1 MDGLDFQEI
10 KKSELENEFTIGAE
24 YYGKKYVES
33 ISVVKRQK
41 KTIPLGQMW
50 ILATD
55 GDHGSPDYQESG
67 VLYLLSECVKE
78 GYIEK
83 AKCRYITEAK
93 NRELK
98 RSCLHPGDIV
108 VTKTGVYFGK
118 SAVIPES
125 IPEANTIAHVGKIT
139 LKSQYNPYYVS
150 TFLNCKYGYC
160 QLRRRGIKAT
170 RPEIKLVEFPD
181 IVIPEFSDRL
191 YSAVEASVR
200 KANTLLELAS
210 GTMELSAKLIIDSL
224 AVGSS
229 YAERVSKALVSFKN
243 SFQLT
248 GRLDAEYYQ
257 LKYKNYEAAV
267 FGASNGYTFV
277 KNEFVPVKKSCPR
290 TLDNYNYVEIGDID
304 VGTGSAFANTVA
316 NSMQVDRKYE
326 QWKAITESDFVTL
339 FIKTWFTF
347 IAVLRELNPG
357 VDVLTEDGMPR
368 GDKPFLNAY
377 KEGIMPIVQKNIN
390 TDDFAQELFAM
401 YPISMRK
408 VMDVFPQYFFQ
419 TFFQINREFSYEEKA
434 IDLDKDGNLKER
446 YQVNL
451 HIVDKNILKFH
462 LGISGQF
469 RTTKYNESI
478 KKEIDLRPIIREV
491 VEKHRYQNLIINET
505 QFMHDFYDAVMRE
518 ISEKLRNYID
528 ITLPKKGFNQ
538 TVTGRIKDACLRL
551 DTALRL
557 RFEYNYRYPHEV
569 EPLAA
574 SNSYAIIYQ
583 VPFNG
588 FGRLDREN
596 IYATRRGEYSPLI
609 ATKAVDWF
617 ANYVYAL
624 RNALFHEIISPLDEE
639 WQAIFQSAYLLLKQ
653 VSDICI
659 SCISQIEEFPQ
670 TQENAVFEYAEKHKS
685 ECFDSLAD
693 HVELLD
699 FPKMVLSD
707 WKVEKGKITLR
718 GWFSATLKLQ
728 QGDAETIENG
738 TGSITTK
745 DKSFAFSITLDD
757 DFKIAKDKETQK
769 EIVEIKLQ
777 GA

>member
-1 MDGLDFQEI
+1 MSPSVEPFDEAKYKALMDGLDFQEI
-10 KKSELENEFTIGAE
+10 KKSELENGFTIGAE

-67 VLYLLSECVKE
+67 VLYLLSECVQE

-150 TFLNCKYGYC
+150 TFLNCKYGYY

-210 GTMELSAKLIIDSL
+210 GTMELSAKLIMDSL
-224 AVGSS
+224 AIGSS
-229 YAERVSKALVSFKN
+229 YAERISKALVSFKN

-316 NSMQVDRKYE
+316 TEELPDNAKIMTKKGDLLVSTVRPNRGAV
-326 QWKAITESDFVTL
+326 AILGNDDLLVSGA
-339 FIKTWFTF
+339 FT
-347 IAVLRELNPG
+347 VLREDGDYPKEVLQVLLRTSMYRDWLLRFNVGTSYP
-357 VDVLTEDGMPR
+357 VIKDEDVL
-368 GDKPFLNAY
+368 N
-377 KEGIMPIVQKNIN
+377 MPIPILG
-390 TDDFAQELFAM
+390 DDIKQDVVA
-401 YPISMRK
+401 K
-408 VMDVFPQYFFQ
+408 V
-419 TFFQINREFSYEEKA
+419 
-434 IDLDKDGNLKER
+434 
-446 YQVNL
+446 
-451 HIVDKNILKFH
+451 
-462 LGISGQF
+462 
-469 RTTKYNESI
+469 NESAS
-478 KKEIDLRPIIREV
+478 LRR
-491 VEKHRYQNLIINET
+491 
-505 QFMHDFYDAVMRE
+505 
-518 ISEKLRNYID
+518 
-528 ITLPKKGFNQ
+528 
-538 TVTGRIKDACLRL
+538 
-551 DTALRL
+551 
-557 RFEYNYRYPHEV
+557 
-569 EPLAA
+569 
-574 SNSYAIIYQ
+574 
-583 VPFNG
+583 
-588 FGRLDREN
+588 
-596 IYATRRGEYSPLI
+596 
-609 ATKAVDWF
+609 
-617 ANYVYAL
+617 
-624 RNALFHEIISPLDEE
+624 
-639 WQAIFQSAYLLLKQ
+639 QSKQLL
-653 VSDICI
+653 
-659 SCISQIEEFPQ
+659 
-670 TQENAVFEYAEKHKS
+670 EYAKQ
-685 ECFDSLAD
+685 A
-693 HVELLD
+693 VELAI
-699 FPKMVLSD
+699 
-707 WKVEKGKITLR
+707 E
-718 GWFSATLKLQ
+718 
-728 QGDAETIENG
+728 QGEDAALAWL
-738 TGSITTK
+738 K
-745 DKSFAFSITLDD
+745 DKG
-757 DFKIAKDKETQK
+757 E
-769 EIVEIKLQ
+769 
-777 GA
+777 

>member
-229 YAERVSKALVSFKN
+229 HAERVSKALVSFKN

-316 NSMQVDRKYE
+316 TEELPDNAKIMTQKGDLLVSTVRPNRGAV
-326 QWKAITESDFVTL
+326 AILGNGDLLVSGA
-339 FIKTWFTF
+339 FT
-347 IAVLRELNPG
+347 VLREDGDYPKEVLQVLLRTSMYRDWLLRFNVGTSYP
-357 VDVLTEDGMPR
+357 VIKDEDVLNEKNETSRWMGACEKLLPR
-368 GDKPFLNAY
+368 PQRASRFR
-377 KEGIMPIVQKNIN
+377 
-390 TDDFAQELFAM
+390 FA
-401 YPISMRK
+401 RW
-408 VMDVFPQYFFQ
+408 
-419 TFFQINREFSYEEKA
+419 INRC
-434 IDLDKDGNLKER
+434 
-446 YQVNL
+446 L
-451 HIVDKNILKFH
+451 H
-462 LGISGQF
+462 
-469 RTTKYNESI
+469 
-478 KKEIDLRPIIREV
+478 
-491 VEKHRYQNLIINET
+491 
-505 QFMHDFYDAVMRE
+505 
-518 ISEKLRNYID
+518 
-528 ITLPKKGFNQ
+528 LP
-538 TVTGRIKDACLRL
+538 
-551 DTALRL
+551 
-557 RFEYNYRYPHEV
+557 
-569 EPLAA
+569 AA
-574 SNSYAIIYQ
+574 SCR
-583 VPFNG
+583 P
-588 FGRLDREN
+588 
-596 IYATRRGEYSPLI
+596 
-609 ATKAVDWF
+609 KDW
-617 ANYVYAL
+617 
-624 RNALFHEIISPLDEE
+624 P
-639 WQAIFQSAYLLLKQ
+639 
-653 VSDICI
+653 VSSKYCD
-659 SCISQIEEFPQ
+659 
-670 TQENAVFEYAEKHKS
+670 Y
-685 ECFDSLAD
+685 
-693 HVELLD
+693 
-699 FPKMVLSD
+699 
-707 WKVEKGKITLR
+707 G
-718 GWFSATLKLQ
+718 
-728 QGDAETIENG
+728 
-738 TGSITTK
+738 
-745 DKSFAFSITLDD
+745 
-757 DFKIAKDKETQK
+757 
-769 EIVEIKLQ
+769 
-777 GA
+777 

>member
-229 YAERVSKALVSFKN
+229 HAERVSKALVSFKN

-267 FGASNGYTFV
+267 FGASNGYTLV

-316 NSMQVDRKYE
+316 TEELPDNAKIMTQKGDLLVSTVRPNRGAV
-326 QWKAITESDFVTL
+326 AILGNGDLLVSGA
-339 FIKTWFTF
+339 FT
-347 IAVLRELNPG
+347 VLREDGDYPKEVLQVLLRTSMYRDWLLRFNVGTSYP
-357 VDVLTEDGMPR
+357 VIKDEDVL
-368 GDKPFLNAY
+368 N
-377 KEGIMPIVQKNIN
+377 MPIPILG
-390 TDDFAQELFAM
+390 DDIKQDVVA
-401 YPISMRK
+401 K
-408 VMDVFPQYFFQ
+408 V
-419 TFFQINREFSYEEKA
+419 
-434 IDLDKDGNLKER
+434 
-446 YQVNL
+446 
-451 HIVDKNILKFH
+451 
-462 LGISGQF
+462 
-469 RTTKYNESI
+469 NESAS
-478 KKEIDLRPIIREV
+478 LRR
-491 VEKHRYQNLIINET
+491 
-505 QFMHDFYDAVMRE
+505 
-518 ISEKLRNYID
+518 
-528 ITLPKKGFNQ
+528 
-538 TVTGRIKDACLRL
+538 
-551 DTALRL
+551 
-557 RFEYNYRYPHEV
+557 
-569 EPLAA
+569 
-574 SNSYAIIYQ
+574 
-583 VPFNG
+583 
-588 FGRLDREN
+588 
-596 IYATRRGEYSPLI
+596 
-609 ATKAVDWF
+609 
-617 ANYVYAL
+617 
-624 RNALFHEIISPLDEE
+624 
-639 WQAIFQSAYLLLKQ
+639 QSKQLL
-653 VSDICI
+653 
-659 SCISQIEEFPQ
+659 
-670 TQENAVFEYAEKHKS
+670 EYAKQAVEMAIEQGEDIALAWLKS
-685 ECFDSLAD
+685 
-693 HVELLD
+693 
-699 FPKMVLSD
+699 
-707 WKVEKGKITLR
+707 KVE
-718 GWFSATLKLQ
+718 Q
-728 QGDAETIENG
+728 
-738 TGSITTK
+738 
-745 DKSFAFSITLDD
+745 
-757 DFKIAKDKETQK
+757 
-769 EIVEIKLQ
+769 
-777 GA
+777 

>member
-1 MDGLDFQEI
+1 MPQEGRL
-10 KKSELENEFTIGAE
+10 SNFFCHHAE
-24 YYGKKYVES
+24 AEQGYVES

-229 YAERVSKALVSFKN
+229 HAERVSKALVSFKN

-316 NSMQVDRKYE
+316 TEELPDNAKIMTQKGDLLVSTVRPNRGAV
-326 QWKAITESDFVTL
+326 AILGNGDLLVSGA
-339 FIKTWFTF
+339 FT
-347 IAVLRELNPG
+347 VLREDGDYPKEVLQVLLRTSMYRDWLLRFNVGTSYP
-357 VDVLTEDGMPR
+357 VIKDEDVL
-368 GDKPFLNAY
+368 N
-377 KEGIMPIVQKNIN
+377 MPIPILG
-390 TDDFAQELFAM
+390 DDIKQDVVA
-401 YPISMRK
+401 K
-408 VMDVFPQYFFQ
+408 V
-419 TFFQINREFSYEEKA
+419 
-434 IDLDKDGNLKER
+434 
-446 YQVNL
+446 
-451 HIVDKNILKFH
+451 
-462 LGISGQF
+462 
-469 RTTKYNESI
+469 NESAS
-478 KKEIDLRPIIREV
+478 LRR
-491 VEKHRYQNLIINET
+491 
-505 QFMHDFYDAVMRE
+505 
-518 ISEKLRNYID
+518 
-528 ITLPKKGFNQ
+528 
-538 TVTGRIKDACLRL
+538 
-551 DTALRL
+551 
-557 RFEYNYRYPHEV
+557 
-569 EPLAA
+569 
-574 SNSYAIIYQ
+574 
-583 VPFNG
+583 
-588 FGRLDREN
+588 
-596 IYATRRGEYSPLI
+596 
-609 ATKAVDWF
+609 
-617 ANYVYAL
+617 
-624 RNALFHEIISPLDEE
+624 
-639 WQAIFQSAYLLLKQ
+639 QSKQLL
-653 VSDICI
+653 
-659 SCISQIEEFPQ
+659 
-670 TQENAVFEYAEKHKS
+670 EYAKQAVEMAIEQGEDIALAWLKS
-685 ECFDSLAD
+685 
-693 HVELLD
+693 
-699 FPKMVLSD
+699 
-707 WKVEKGKITLR
+707 KVE
-718 GWFSATLKLQ
+718 Q
-728 QGDAETIENG
+728 
-738 TGSITTK
+738 
-745 DKSFAFSITLDD
+745 
-757 DFKIAKDKETQK
+757 
-769 EIVEIKLQ
+769 
-777 GA
+777 

>member
-1 MDGLDFQEI
+1 M
-10 KKSELENEFTIGAE
+10 KYSNENEFTIGAE

-229 YAERVSKALVSFKN
+229 HAERVSKALVSFKN

-316 NSMQVDRKYE
+316 TEELPDNAKIMTQKGDLLVSTVRPNRGAV
-326 QWKAITESDFVTL
+326 AILGNGDLLVSGA
-339 FIKTWFTF
+339 FT
-347 IAVLRELNPG
+347 VLREDGDYPKEVLQVLLRTSMYRDWLLRFNVGTSYP
-357 VDVLTEDGMPR
+357 VIKDEDVL
-368 GDKPFLNAY
+368 N
-377 KEGIMPIVQKNIN
+377 MPIPILG
-390 TDDFAQELFAM
+390 DDIKQDVVA
-401 YPISMRK
+401 K
-408 VMDVFPQYFFQ
+408 V
-419 TFFQINREFSYEEKA
+419 
-434 IDLDKDGNLKER
+434 
-446 YQVNL
+446 
-451 HIVDKNILKFH
+451 
-462 LGISGQF
+462 
-469 RTTKYNESI
+469 NESAS
-478 KKEIDLRPIIREV
+478 LRR
-491 VEKHRYQNLIINET
+491 
-505 QFMHDFYDAVMRE
+505 
-518 ISEKLRNYID
+518 
-528 ITLPKKGFNQ
+528 
-538 TVTGRIKDACLRL
+538 
-551 DTALRL
+551 
-557 RFEYNYRYPHEV
+557 
-569 EPLAA
+569 
-574 SNSYAIIYQ
+574 
-583 VPFNG
+583 
-588 FGRLDREN
+588 
-596 IYATRRGEYSPLI
+596 
-609 ATKAVDWF
+609 
-617 ANYVYAL
+617 
-624 RNALFHEIISPLDEE
+624 
-639 WQAIFQSAYLLLKQ
+639 QSKQLL
-653 VSDICI
+653 
-659 SCISQIEEFPQ
+659 
-670 TQENAVFEYAEKHKS
+670 EYAKQAVEMAIEQGEDIALAWLKS
-685 ECFDSLAD
+685 
-693 HVELLD
+693 
-699 FPKMVLSD
+699 
-707 WKVEKGKITLR
+707 KVE
-718 GWFSATLKLQ
+718 Q
-728 QGDAETIENG
+728 
-738 TGSITTK
+738 
-745 DKSFAFSITLDD
+745 
-757 DFKIAKDKETQK
+757 
-769 EIVEIKLQ
+769 
-777 GA
+777 

>member
-55 GDHGSPDYQESG
+55 GNHGSPDYQESG

-229 YAERVSKALVSFKN
+229 HAERVSKALVSFKN

-316 NSMQVDRKYE
+316 TEELPDNAKIMTQKGDLLVSTVRPNRGAV
-326 QWKAITESDFVTL
+326 AILGNGDLLVSGA
-339 FIKTWFTF
+339 FT
-347 IAVLRELNPG
+347 VLREDGDYPKEVLQVLLRTSMYRDWLLRFNVGTSYP
-357 VDVLTEDGMPR
+357 VIKDEDVL
-368 GDKPFLNAY
+368 N
-377 KEGIMPIVQKNIN
+377 MPIPILG
-390 TDDFAQELFAM
+390 DDIKQDVVA
-401 YPISMRK
+401 K
-408 VMDVFPQYFFQ
+408 V
-419 TFFQINREFSYEEKA
+419 
-434 IDLDKDGNLKER
+434 
-446 YQVNL
+446 
-451 HIVDKNILKFH
+451 
-462 LGISGQF
+462 
-469 RTTKYNESI
+469 NESAS
-478 KKEIDLRPIIREV
+478 LRR
-491 VEKHRYQNLIINET
+491 
-505 QFMHDFYDAVMRE
+505 
-518 ISEKLRNYID
+518 
-528 ITLPKKGFNQ
+528 
-538 TVTGRIKDACLRL
+538 
-551 DTALRL
+551 
-557 RFEYNYRYPHEV
+557 
-569 EPLAA
+569 
-574 SNSYAIIYQ
+574 
-583 VPFNG
+583 
-588 FGRLDREN
+588 
-596 IYATRRGEYSPLI
+596 
-609 ATKAVDWF
+609 
-617 ANYVYAL
+617 
-624 RNALFHEIISPLDEE
+624 
-639 WQAIFQSAYLLLKQ
+639 QSKQLL
-653 VSDICI
+653 
-659 SCISQIEEFPQ
+659 
-670 TQENAVFEYAEKHKS
+670 EYAKQAVEMAIEQGEDIALAWLKS
-685 ECFDSLAD
+685 
-693 HVELLD
+693 
-699 FPKMVLSD
+699 
-707 WKVEKGKITLR
+707 KVE
-718 GWFSATLKLQ
+718 Q
-728 QGDAETIENG
+728 
-738 TGSITTK
+738 
-745 DKSFAFSITLDD
+745 
-757 DFKIAKDKETQK
+757 
-769 EIVEIKLQ
+769 
-777 GA
+777 

>member
-67 VLYLLSECVKE
+67 VLYLLIECVKE

-229 YAERVSKALVSFKN
+229 HAERVSKALVSFKN

-316 NSMQVDRKYE
+316 TEELPDNAKIMTQKGDLLVSTVRPNRGAV
-326 QWKAITESDFVTL
+326 AILGNGDLLVSGA
-339 FIKTWFTF
+339 FT
-347 IAVLRELNPG
+347 VLREDGDYPKEVLQVLLRTSMYRDWLLRFNVGTSYP
-357 VDVLTEDGMPR
+357 VIKDEDVL
-368 GDKPFLNAY
+368 N
-377 KEGIMPIVQKNIN
+377 MPIPILG
-390 TDDFAQELFAM
+390 DDIKQDVVA
-401 YPISMRK
+401 K
-408 VMDVFPQYFFQ
+408 V
-419 TFFQINREFSYEEKA
+419 
-434 IDLDKDGNLKER
+434 
-446 YQVNL
+446 
-451 HIVDKNILKFH
+451 
-462 LGISGQF
+462 
-469 RTTKYNESI
+469 NESAS
-478 KKEIDLRPIIREV
+478 LRR
-491 VEKHRYQNLIINET
+491 
-505 QFMHDFYDAVMRE
+505 
-518 ISEKLRNYID
+518 
-528 ITLPKKGFNQ
+528 
-538 TVTGRIKDACLRL
+538 
-551 DTALRL
+551 
-557 RFEYNYRYPHEV
+557 
-569 EPLAA
+569 
-574 SNSYAIIYQ
+574 
-583 VPFNG
+583 
-588 FGRLDREN
+588 
-596 IYATRRGEYSPLI
+596 
-609 ATKAVDWF
+609 
-617 ANYVYAL
+617 
-624 RNALFHEIISPLDEE
+624 
-639 WQAIFQSAYLLLKQ
+639 QSKQLL
-653 VSDICI
+653 
-659 SCISQIEEFPQ
+659 
-670 TQENAVFEYAEKHKS
+670 EYAKQAVEMAIEQGEDIALAWLKS
-685 ECFDSLAD
+685 
-693 HVELLD
+693 
-699 FPKMVLSD
+699 
-707 WKVEKGKITLR
+707 KVE
-718 GWFSATLKLQ
+718 Q
-728 QGDAETIENG
+728 
-738 TGSITTK
+738 
-745 DKSFAFSITLDD
+745 
-757 DFKIAKDKETQK
+757 
-769 EIVEIKLQ
+769 
-777 GA
+777 

>member
-229 YAERVSKALVSFKN
+229 HAERVSKALVSFKN

-277 KNEFVPVKKSCPR
+277 KNEFVPVKKSCSR

-316 NSMQVDRKYE
+316 TEELPDNAKIMTQKGDLLVSTVRPNRGAV
-326 QWKAITESDFVTL
+326 AILGNGDLLVSGA
-339 FIKTWFTF
+339 FT
-347 IAVLRELNPG
+347 VLREDGDYPKEVLQVLLRTSMYRDWLLRFNVGTSYP
-357 VDVLTEDGMPR
+357 VIKDEDVL
-368 GDKPFLNAY
+368 N
-377 KEGIMPIVQKNIN
+377 MPIPILG
-390 TDDFAQELFAM
+390 DDIKQDVVA
-401 YPISMRK
+401 K
-408 VMDVFPQYFFQ
+408 V
-419 TFFQINREFSYEEKA
+419 
-434 IDLDKDGNLKER
+434 
-446 YQVNL
+446 
-451 HIVDKNILKFH
+451 
-462 LGISGQF
+462 
-469 RTTKYNESI
+469 NESAS
-478 KKEIDLRPIIREV
+478 LRR
-491 VEKHRYQNLIINET
+491 
-505 QFMHDFYDAVMRE
+505 
-518 ISEKLRNYID
+518 
-528 ITLPKKGFNQ
+528 
-538 TVTGRIKDACLRL
+538 
-551 DTALRL
+551 
-557 RFEYNYRYPHEV
+557 
-569 EPLAA
+569 
-574 SNSYAIIYQ
+574 
-583 VPFNG
+583 
-588 FGRLDREN
+588 
-596 IYATRRGEYSPLI
+596 
-609 ATKAVDWF
+609 
-617 ANYVYAL
+617 
-624 RNALFHEIISPLDEE
+624 
-639 WQAIFQSAYLLLKQ
+639 QSKQLL
-653 VSDICI
+653 
-659 SCISQIEEFPQ
+659 
-670 TQENAVFEYAEKHKS
+670 EYAKQAVEMAIEQGEDIALAWLKS
-685 ECFDSLAD
+685 
-693 HVELLD
+693 
-699 FPKMVLSD
+699 
-707 WKVEKGKITLR
+707 KVE
-718 GWFSATLKLQ
+718 Q
-728 QGDAETIENG
+728 
-738 TGSITTK
+738 
-745 DKSFAFSITLDD
+745 
-757 DFKIAKDKETQK
+757 
-769 EIVEIKLQ
+769 
-777 GA
+777 

>member
-10 KKSELENEFTIGAE
+10 NKSELENEFTIGAE

-229 YAERVSKALVSFKN
+229 HAERVSKALVSFKN

-316 NSMQVDRKYE
+316 TEELPDNAKIMTQKGDLLVSTVRPNRGAV
-326 QWKAITESDFVTL
+326 AILGNGDLLVSGA
-339 FIKTWFTF
+339 FT
-347 IAVLRELNPG
+347 VLREDGDYPKEVLQVLLRTSMYRDWLLRFNVGTSYP
-357 VDVLTEDGMPR
+357 VIKDEDVL
-368 GDKPFLNAY
+368 N
-377 KEGIMPIVQKNIN
+377 MPIPILG
-390 TDDFAQELFAM
+390 DDIKQDVVA
-401 YPISMRK
+401 K
-408 VMDVFPQYFFQ
+408 V
-419 TFFQINREFSYEEKA
+419 
-434 IDLDKDGNLKER
+434 
-446 YQVNL
+446 
-451 HIVDKNILKFH
+451 
-462 LGISGQF
+462 
-469 RTTKYNESI
+469 NESAS
-478 KKEIDLRPIIREV
+478 LRR
-491 VEKHRYQNLIINET
+491 
-505 QFMHDFYDAVMRE
+505 
-518 ISEKLRNYID
+518 
-528 ITLPKKGFNQ
+528 
-538 TVTGRIKDACLRL
+538 
-551 DTALRL
+551 
-557 RFEYNYRYPHEV
+557 
-569 EPLAA
+569 
-574 SNSYAIIYQ
+574 
-583 VPFNG
+583 
-588 FGRLDREN
+588 
-596 IYATRRGEYSPLI
+596 
-609 ATKAVDWF
+609 
-617 ANYVYAL
+617 
-624 RNALFHEIISPLDEE
+624 
-639 WQAIFQSAYLLLKQ
+639 QSKQLL
-653 VSDICI
+653 
-659 SCISQIEEFPQ
+659 
-670 TQENAVFEYAEKHKS
+670 EYAKQAVEMAIEQGEDIALAWLKS
-685 ECFDSLAD
+685 
-693 HVELLD
+693 
-699 FPKMVLSD
+699 
-707 WKVEKGKITLR
+707 KVE
-718 GWFSATLKLQ
+718 Q
-728 QGDAETIENG
+728 
-738 TGSITTK
+738 
-745 DKSFAFSITLDD
+745 
-757 DFKIAKDKETQK
+757 
-769 EIVEIKLQ
+769 
-777 GA
+777 

>member
-1 MDGLDFQEI
+1 MSPSVEPFDETKYKALMDGLDFQEI

-200 KANTLLELAS
+200 KANTLFELAS

-277 KNEFVPVKKSCPR
+277 KNEFVQVKKSCPR

-316 NSMQVDRKYE
+316 TEELPDNAKIMTQKGDLLVSTVRPNRGAV
-326 QWKAITESDFVTL
+326 AILGNGDLLVSGA
-339 FIKTWFTF
+339 FT
-347 IAVLRELNPG
+347 VLREDGDYPKEVLQVLLRTSMYRDWLLRFNVGTSYP
-357 VDVLTEDGMPR
+357 VIKDEDVL
-368 GDKPFLNAY
+368 N
-377 KEGIMPIVQKNIN
+377 MPIPILG
-390 TDDFAQELFAM
+390 DDIKQDVVA
-401 YPISMRK
+401 K
-408 VMDVFPQYFFQ
+408 VNESASLRRQSKQLLEYAKQAVEM
-419 TFFQINREFSYEEKA
+419 A
-434 IDLDKDGNLKER
+434 IEQGEDIALAWLKER
-446 YQVNL
+446 
-451 HIVDKNILKFH
+451 
-462 LGISGQF
+462 
-469 RTTKYNESI
+469 
-478 KKEIDLRPIIREV
+478 
-491 VEKHRYQNLIINET
+491 
-505 QFMHDFYDAVMRE
+505 
-518 ISEKLRNYID
+518 
-528 ITLPKKGFNQ
+528 
-538 TVTGRIKDACLRL
+538 TG
-551 DTALRL
+551 
-557 RFEYNYRYPHEV
+557 E
-569 EPLAA
+569 
-574 SNSYAIIYQ
+574 
-583 VPFNG
+583 
-588 FGRLDREN
+588 
-596 IYATRRGEYSPLI
+596 
-609 ATKAVDWF
+609 
-617 ANYVYAL
+617 
-624 RNALFHEIISPLDEE
+624 
-639 WQAIFQSAYLLLKQ
+639 
-653 VSDICI
+653 
-659 SCISQIEEFPQ
+659 
-670 TQENAVFEYAEKHKS
+670 
-685 ECFDSLAD
+685 
-693 HVELLD
+693 
-699 FPKMVLSD
+699 
-707 WKVEKGKITLR
+707 
-718 GWFSATLKLQ
+718 
-728 QGDAETIENG
+728 
-738 TGSITTK
+738 
-745 DKSFAFSITLDD
+745 
-757 DFKIAKDKETQK
+757 
-769 EIVEIKLQ
+769 
-777 GA
+777 

>member
-1 MDGLDFQEI
+1 
-10 KKSELENEFTIGAE
+10 
-24 YYGKKYVES
+24 
-33 ISVVKRQK
+33 
-41 KTIPLGQMW
+41 MW

-277 KNEFVPVKKSCPR
+277 KNEFVQVKKSCPR

-316 NSMQVDRKYE
+316 TEELPDNAKIMTQKGDLLVSTVRPNRGAV
-326 QWKAITESDFVTL
+326 AILGNGDLLVSGA
-339 FIKTWFTF
+339 FT
-347 IAVLRELNPG
+347 VLREDGDYPKEVLQVLLRTSMYRDWLLRFNVGTSYP
-357 VDVLTEDGMPR
+357 VIKDEDVL
-368 GDKPFLNAY
+368 N
-377 KEGIMPIVQKNIN
+377 MPIPILG
-390 TDDFAQELFAM
+390 DDIKQDVVA
-401 YPISMRK
+401 K
-408 VMDVFPQYFFQ
+408 VNESASLRRQSKQLLEYAKQAVEM
-419 TFFQINREFSYEEKA
+419 A
-434 IDLDKDGNLKER
+434 IEQGEDIALAWLKER
-446 YQVNL
+446 
-451 HIVDKNILKFH
+451 
-462 LGISGQF
+462 
-469 RTTKYNESI
+469 
-478 KKEIDLRPIIREV
+478 
-491 VEKHRYQNLIINET
+491 
-505 QFMHDFYDAVMRE
+505 
-518 ISEKLRNYID
+518 
-528 ITLPKKGFNQ
+528 
-538 TVTGRIKDACLRL
+538 TG
-551 DTALRL
+551 
-557 RFEYNYRYPHEV
+557 E
-569 EPLAA
+569 
-574 SNSYAIIYQ
+574 
-583 VPFNG
+583 
-588 FGRLDREN
+588 
-596 IYATRRGEYSPLI
+596 
-609 ATKAVDWF
+609 
-617 ANYVYAL
+617 
-624 RNALFHEIISPLDEE
+624 
-639 WQAIFQSAYLLLKQ
+639 
-653 VSDICI
+653 
-659 SCISQIEEFPQ
+659 
-670 TQENAVFEYAEKHKS
+670 
-685 ECFDSLAD
+685 
-693 HVELLD
+693 
-699 FPKMVLSD
+699 
-707 WKVEKGKITLR
+707 
-718 GWFSATLKLQ
+718 
-728 QGDAETIENG
+728 
-738 TGSITTK
+738 
-745 DKSFAFSITLDD
+745 
-757 DFKIAKDKETQK
+757 
-769 EIVEIKLQ
+769 
-777 GA
+777 

>member
-1 MDGLDFQEI
+1 M
-10 KKSELENEFTIGAE
+10 ENEFTIGAE

-229 YAERVSKALVSFKN
+229 HAERVSKALVSFKN

-316 NSMQVDRKYE
+316 TEELPDNAKIMTQKGDLLVSTVRPNRGAV
-326 QWKAITESDFVTL
+326 AILGNGDLLVSGA
-339 FIKTWFTF
+339 FT
-347 IAVLRELNPG
+347 VLREDGDYPKEVLQVLLRTSMYRDWLLRFNVGTSYP
-357 VDVLTEDGMPR
+357 VIKDEDVL
-368 GDKPFLNAY
+368 N
-377 KEGIMPIVQKNIN
+377 MPIPILG
-390 TDDFAQELFAM
+390 DDIKQDVVA
-401 YPISMRK
+401 K
-408 VMDVFPQYFFQ
+408 V
-419 TFFQINREFSYEEKA
+419 
-434 IDLDKDGNLKER
+434 
-446 YQVNL
+446 
-451 HIVDKNILKFH
+451 
-462 LGISGQF
+462 
-469 RTTKYNESI
+469 NESAS
-478 KKEIDLRPIIREV
+478 LRR
-491 VEKHRYQNLIINET
+491 
-505 QFMHDFYDAVMRE
+505 
-518 ISEKLRNYID
+518 
-528 ITLPKKGFNQ
+528 
-538 TVTGRIKDACLRL
+538 
-551 DTALRL
+551 
-557 RFEYNYRYPHEV
+557 
-569 EPLAA
+569 
-574 SNSYAIIYQ
+574 
-583 VPFNG
+583 
-588 FGRLDREN
+588 
-596 IYATRRGEYSPLI
+596 
-609 ATKAVDWF
+609 
-617 ANYVYAL
+617 
-624 RNALFHEIISPLDEE
+624 
-639 WQAIFQSAYLLLKQ
+639 QSKQLL
-653 VSDICI
+653 
-659 SCISQIEEFPQ
+659 
-670 TQENAVFEYAEKHKS
+670 EYAKQAVEMAIEQGEDIALAWLKS
-685 ECFDSLAD
+685 
-693 HVELLD
+693 
-699 FPKMVLSD
+699 
-707 WKVEKGKITLR
+707 KVE
-718 GWFSATLKLQ
+718 Q
-728 QGDAETIENG
+728 
-738 TGSITTK
+738 
-745 DKSFAFSITLDD
+745 
-757 DFKIAKDKETQK
+757 
-769 EIVEIKLQ
+769 
-777 GA
+777 

>member
-210 GTMELSAKLIIDSL
+210 GTMELSAKLIINSL

-229 YAERVSKALVSFKN
+229 HAERVSKALVSFKN

-316 NSMQVDRKYE
+316 TEELPDNAKIMTQKGDLLVSTVRPNRGAV
-326 QWKAITESDFVTL
+326 AILGNGDLLVSGA
-339 FIKTWFTF
+339 FT
-347 IAVLRELNPG
+347 VLREDGDYPKEVLQVLLRTSMYRDWLLRFNVGTSYP
-357 VDVLTEDGMPR
+357 VIKDEDVL
-368 GDKPFLNAY
+368 N
-377 KEGIMPIVQKNIN
+377 MPIPILG
-390 TDDFAQELFAM
+390 DDIKQDVVA
-401 YPISMRK
+401 K
-408 VMDVFPQYFFQ
+408 V
-419 TFFQINREFSYEEKA
+419 
-434 IDLDKDGNLKER
+434 
-446 YQVNL
+446 
-451 HIVDKNILKFH
+451 
-462 LGISGQF
+462 
-469 RTTKYNESI
+469 NESAS
-478 KKEIDLRPIIREV
+478 LRR
-491 VEKHRYQNLIINET
+491 
-505 QFMHDFYDAVMRE
+505 
-518 ISEKLRNYID
+518 
-528 ITLPKKGFNQ
+528 
-538 TVTGRIKDACLRL
+538 
-551 DTALRL
+551 
-557 RFEYNYRYPHEV
+557 
-569 EPLAA
+569 
-574 SNSYAIIYQ
+574 
-583 VPFNG
+583 
-588 FGRLDREN
+588 
-596 IYATRRGEYSPLI
+596 
-609 ATKAVDWF
+609 
-617 ANYVYAL
+617 
-624 RNALFHEIISPLDEE
+624 
-639 WQAIFQSAYLLLKQ
+639 QSKQLL
-653 VSDICI
+653 
-659 SCISQIEEFPQ
+659 
-670 TQENAVFEYAEKHKS
+670 EYAKQAVEMAIEQGEDIALAWLKS
-685 ECFDSLAD
+685 
-693 HVELLD
+693 
-699 FPKMVLSD
+699 
-707 WKVEKGKITLR
+707 KVE
-718 GWFSATLKLQ
+718 Q
-728 QGDAETIENG
+728 
-738 TGSITTK
+738 
-745 DKSFAFSITLDD
+745 
-757 DFKIAKDKETQK
+757 
-769 EIVEIKLQ
+769 
-777 GA
+777 

>member
-170 RPEIKLVEFPD
+170 RPKIKLVEFPD

-229 YAERVSKALVSFKN
+229 HAERVSKALVSFKN

-316 NSMQVDRKYE
+316 TEELPDNAKIMTQKGDLLVSTVRPNRGAV
-326 QWKAITESDFVTL
+326 AILGNGDLLVSGA
-339 FIKTWFTF
+339 FT
-347 IAVLRELNPG
+347 VLREDGDYPKEVLQVLLRTSMYRDWLLRFNVGTSYP
-357 VDVLTEDGMPR
+357 VIKDEDVL
-368 GDKPFLNAY
+368 N
-377 KEGIMPIVQKNIN
+377 MPIPILG
-390 TDDFAQELFAM
+390 DDIKQDVVA
-401 YPISMRK
+401 K
-408 VMDVFPQYFFQ
+408 V
-419 TFFQINREFSYEEKA
+419 
-434 IDLDKDGNLKER
+434 
-446 YQVNL
+446 
-451 HIVDKNILKFH
+451 
-462 LGISGQF
+462 
-469 RTTKYNESI
+469 NESAS
-478 KKEIDLRPIIREV
+478 LRR
-491 VEKHRYQNLIINET
+491 
-505 QFMHDFYDAVMRE
+505 
-518 ISEKLRNYID
+518 
-528 ITLPKKGFNQ
+528 
-538 TVTGRIKDACLRL
+538 
-551 DTALRL
+551 
-557 RFEYNYRYPHEV
+557 
-569 EPLAA
+569 
-574 SNSYAIIYQ
+574 
-583 VPFNG
+583 
-588 FGRLDREN
+588 
-596 IYATRRGEYSPLI
+596 
-609 ATKAVDWF
+609 
-617 ANYVYAL
+617 
-624 RNALFHEIISPLDEE
+624 
-639 WQAIFQSAYLLLKQ
+639 QSKQLL
-653 VSDICI
+653 
-659 SCISQIEEFPQ
+659 
-670 TQENAVFEYAEKHKS
+670 EYAKQAVEMAIEQGEDIALAWLKS
-685 ECFDSLAD
+685 
-693 HVELLD
+693 
-699 FPKMVLSD
+699 
-707 WKVEKGKITLR
+707 KVE
-718 GWFSATLKLQ
+718 Q
-728 QGDAETIENG
+728 
-738 TGSITTK
+738 
-745 DKSFAFSITLDD
+745 
-757 DFKIAKDKETQK
+757 
-769 EIVEIKLQ
+769 
-777 GA
+777 

>member
-229 YAERVSKALVSFKN
+229 HAERVSKALVSFKN

-316 NSMQVDRKYE
+316 TEELPDNAKIMTQKGDLLVSTVRPNRGAV
-326 QWKAITESDFVTL
+326 AILGNGDLLVSGA
-339 FIKTWFTF
+339 FT
-347 IAVLRELNPG
+347 VLREDGDYPKEVLQVLLRTSMYRDWLLRFNVGTSYP
-357 VDVLTEDGMPR
+357 VIKDEDVL
-368 GDKPFLNAY
+368 N
-377 KEGIMPIVQKNIN
+377 MPIPILG
-390 TDDFAQELFAM
+390 DDIKQDVVA
-401 YPISMRK
+401 K
-408 VMDVFPQYFFQ
+408 V
-419 TFFQINREFSYEEKA
+419 
-434 IDLDKDGNLKER
+434 
-446 YQVNL
+446 
-451 HIVDKNILKFH
+451 
-462 LGISGQF
+462 
-469 RTTKYNESI
+469 NESAS
-478 KKEIDLRPIIREV
+478 LRR
-491 VEKHRYQNLIINET
+491 
-505 QFMHDFYDAVMRE
+505 
-518 ISEKLRNYID
+518 
-528 ITLPKKGFNQ
+528 
-538 TVTGRIKDACLRL
+538 
-551 DTALRL
+551 
-557 RFEYNYRYPHEV
+557 
-569 EPLAA
+569 
-574 SNSYAIIYQ
+574 
-583 VPFNG
+583 
-588 FGRLDREN
+588 
-596 IYATRRGEYSPLI
+596 
-609 ATKAVDWF
+609 
-617 ANYVYAL
+617 
-624 RNALFHEIISPLDEE
+624 
-639 WQAIFQSAYLLLKQ
+639 QSKQLL
-653 VSDICI
+653 
-659 SCISQIEEFPQ
+659 
-670 TQENAVFEYAEKHKS
+670 EYAKQAVEMAIEQGEDRKS
-685 ECFDSLAD
+685 
-693 HVELLD
+693 V
-699 FPKMVLSD
+699 V
-707 WKVEKGKITLR
+707 
-718 GWFSATLKLQ
+718 
-728 QGDAETIENG
+728 
-738 TGSITTK
+738 
-745 DKSFAFSITLDD
+745 
-757 DFKIAKDKETQK
+757 
-769 EIVEIKLQ
+769 
-777 GA
+777 

>member
-150 TFLNCKYGYC
+150 TFLICKYGYC

-229 YAERVSKALVSFKN
+229 HAERVSKALVSFKN

-316 NSMQVDRKYE
+316 TEELPDNAKIMTQKGDLLVSTVRPNRGAV
-326 QWKAITESDFVTL
+326 AILGNGDLLVSGA
-339 FIKTWFTF
+339 FT
-347 IAVLRELNPG
+347 VLREDGDYPKEVLQVLLRTSMYRDWLLRFNVGTSYP
-357 VDVLTEDGMPR
+357 VIKDEDVL
-368 GDKPFLNAY
+368 N
-377 KEGIMPIVQKNIN
+377 MPIPILG
-390 TDDFAQELFAM
+390 DDIKQDVVA
-401 YPISMRK
+401 K
-408 VMDVFPQYFFQ
+408 V
-419 TFFQINREFSYEEKA
+419 
-434 IDLDKDGNLKER
+434 
-446 YQVNL
+446 
-451 HIVDKNILKFH
+451 
-462 LGISGQF
+462 
-469 RTTKYNESI
+469 NESAS
-478 KKEIDLRPIIREV
+478 LRR
-491 VEKHRYQNLIINET
+491 
-505 QFMHDFYDAVMRE
+505 
-518 ISEKLRNYID
+518 
-528 ITLPKKGFNQ
+528 
-538 TVTGRIKDACLRL
+538 
-551 DTALRL
+551 
-557 RFEYNYRYPHEV
+557 
-569 EPLAA
+569 
-574 SNSYAIIYQ
+574 
-583 VPFNG
+583 
-588 FGRLDREN
+588 
-596 IYATRRGEYSPLI
+596 
-609 ATKAVDWF
+609 
-617 ANYVYAL
+617 
-624 RNALFHEIISPLDEE
+624 
-639 WQAIFQSAYLLLKQ
+639 QSKQLL
-653 VSDICI
+653 
-659 SCISQIEEFPQ
+659 
-670 TQENAVFEYAEKHKS
+670 EYAKQAVEMAIEQGEDIALAWLKS
-685 ECFDSLAD
+685 
-693 HVELLD
+693 
-699 FPKMVLSD
+699 
-707 WKVEKGKITLR
+707 KVE
-718 GWFSATLKLQ
+718 Q
-728 QGDAETIENG
+728 
-738 TGSITTK
+738 
-745 DKSFAFSITLDD
+745 
-757 DFKIAKDKETQK
+757 
-769 EIVEIKLQ
+769 
-777 GA
+777 

>member
-229 YAERVSKALVSFKN
+229 HAERVSKALVSFKN

-277 KNEFVPVKKSCPR
+277 KNEFDPVKKSCPR

-316 NSMQVDRKYE
+316 TEELPDNAKIMTQKGDLLVSTVRPNRGAV
-326 QWKAITESDFVTL
+326 AILGNGDLLVSGA
-339 FIKTWFTF
+339 FT
-347 IAVLRELNPG
+347 VLREDGDYPKEVLQVLLRTSMYRDWLLRFNVGTSYP
-357 VDVLTEDGMPR
+357 VIKDEDVL
-368 GDKPFLNAY
+368 N
-377 KEGIMPIVQKNIN
+377 MPIPILG
-390 TDDFAQELFAM
+390 DDIKQDVVA
-401 YPISMRK
+401 K
-408 VMDVFPQYFFQ
+408 V
-419 TFFQINREFSYEEKA
+419 
-434 IDLDKDGNLKER
+434 
-446 YQVNL
+446 
-451 HIVDKNILKFH
+451 
-462 LGISGQF
+462 
-469 RTTKYNESI
+469 NESAS
-478 KKEIDLRPIIREV
+478 LRR
-491 VEKHRYQNLIINET
+491 
-505 QFMHDFYDAVMRE
+505 
-518 ISEKLRNYID
+518 
-528 ITLPKKGFNQ
+528 
-538 TVTGRIKDACLRL
+538 
-551 DTALRL
+551 
-557 RFEYNYRYPHEV
+557 
-569 EPLAA
+569 
-574 SNSYAIIYQ
+574 
-583 VPFNG
+583 
-588 FGRLDREN
+588 
-596 IYATRRGEYSPLI
+596 
-609 ATKAVDWF
+609 
-617 ANYVYAL
+617 
-624 RNALFHEIISPLDEE
+624 
-639 WQAIFQSAYLLLKQ
+639 QSKQLL
-653 VSDICI
+653 
-659 SCISQIEEFPQ
+659 
-670 TQENAVFEYAEKHKS
+670 EYAKQAVEMAIEQGEDIALAWLKS
-685 ECFDSLAD
+685 
-693 HVELLD
+693 
-699 FPKMVLSD
+699 
-707 WKVEKGKITLR
+707 KVE
-718 GWFSATLKLQ
+718 Q
-728 QGDAETIENG
+728 
-738 TGSITTK
+738 
-745 DKSFAFSITLDD
+745 
-757 DFKIAKDKETQK
+757 
-769 EIVEIKLQ
+769 
-777 GA
+777 